1 VVACSYLLCLIVHRI
16 LMLFTPLYTVEMILK
31 MWGFGLWRNEQSY
44 FIDSWCRFDLLIVI
58 ASWIDVT
65 LMVSTVLSGLLLN
78 AHANERE
85 GATSKN
91 VQKRERARREAG
103 LNYTRTNAHA
113 HVQTLHRTTHKHR
126 GVLIMHNC
134 TTYI

>member
-1 VVACSYLLCLIVHRI
+1 
-16 LMLFTPLYTVEMILK
+16 MLFTPLYTVEMILK

-91 VQKRERARREAG
+91 VQKRERARREDG
-103 LNYTRTNAHA
+103 LHTHERTRTCANLAQNYTQTQRRADNA
-113 HVQTLHRTTHKHR
+113 
-126 GVLIMHNC
+126 
-134 TTYI
+134 

>member
-1 VVACSYLLCLIVHRI
+1 VVAFSYFLCVIVHRI

-31 MWGFGLWRNEQSY
+31 MRGFGLWRNEQSY
-44 FIDSWCRFDLLIVI
+44 FIDNWCRFDLLIVI

-78 AHANERE
+78 AHVNERE

-91 VQKRERARREAG
+91 VQKRERARREDG
-103 LNYTRTNAHA
+103 LNYTRTHAHA
-113 HVQTLHRTTHKHR
+113 HVQTLRRKIHT
-126 GVLIMHNC
+126 NSEAC
-134 TTYI
+134 